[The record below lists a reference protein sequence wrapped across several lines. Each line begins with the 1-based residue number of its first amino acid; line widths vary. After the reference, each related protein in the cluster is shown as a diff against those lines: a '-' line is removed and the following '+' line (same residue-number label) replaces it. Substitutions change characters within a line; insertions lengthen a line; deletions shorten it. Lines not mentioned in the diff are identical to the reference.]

1 MGQAYQAFADFWK
14 RPFNSQGSAVNWF
27 LAIGLIIVAIFAWTR
42 VLRFVE
48 A

>member
-1 MGQAYQAFADFWK
+1 MGQAYQNFANFW
-14 RPFNSQGSAVNWF
+14 RQPFNSQGSGWNWILF
-27 LAIGLIIVAIFAWTR
+27 IGLILVAIFAWTR